1 MRKFLIFVAL
11 CAICHAAPATKDPI
25 PTALDS
31 KATHTQ
37 DHAGSHA
44 DKEQTVIH
52 RQKRD
57 EDAPV
62 KPDSIKAREGLQHG
76 HQQHAQAVPEI
87 LIAQDALPHDH
98 KKTKRDTHDHDVGHD
113 ALSLPRDTPAKPDSV
128 KAQEGLQHNYDHDH
142 HAQVLGA
149 PHDHKQTK
157 RDTPAKPDA
166 VKALEQLHHDRDLL
180 ANVSPVRSSGHD
192 ALTHDHKKTKREA
205 PSKPDSIKA
214 QEGLQHN
221 PAHLSAVQ
229 PVTSFAHDV
238 HDHKK
243 TKRDTP
249 AKPDAVKAQEGLQH
263 NYDHDHH
270 AQALPET
277 LVTHDALPH
286 DHKLYKR
293 ENVTPGSPTG
303 SKDIEHEGSSTP
315 HGPLRHRP
323 VPVAELFNKAKP
335 SSSSEESKE
344 SKETKETKE

>member
-166 VKALEQLHHDRDLL
+166 VKA
-180 ANVSPVRSSGHD
+180 
-192 ALTHDHKKTKREA
+192 
-205 PSKPDSIKA
+205 

>member
-128 KAQEGLQHNYDHDH
+128 
-142 HAQVLGA
+142 
-149 PHDHKQTK
+149 
-157 RDTPAKPDA
+157 
-166 VKALEQLHHDRDLL
+166 
-180 ANVSPVRSSGHD
+180 
-192 ALTHDHKKTKREA
+192 
-205 PSKPDSIKA
+205 KA

>member
-149 PHDHKQTK
+149 P
-157 RDTPAKPDA
+157 
-166 VKALEQLHHDRDLL
+166 
-180 ANVSPVRSSGHD
+180 
-192 ALTHDHKKTKREA
+192 HDHKKTKREA